1 MPDQSRIYRGQD
13 AIVSFAASDVIVG
26 ILQDWT
32 LSPDFTREDLR
43 GAGSTE
49 RQDDQTTEFEVSI
62 EAEFAEWNEDGYKAL
77 INYDEAQEKIAETSD
92 VPHFDIELD
101 MPSKDGANSV
111 TPTVLDVRFDSPEL
125 SGGPDSW
132 VTLNISGTG
141 RNVTGFSIA

>member
-13 AIVSFAASDVIVG
+13 AIVSFAASDVVVG

-32 LSPDFTREDLR
+32 LTVEFTREDLR
-43 GAGSTE
+43 GAGSAE
-49 RQDDQTTEFEVSI
+49 RQDDQTTEFEVTI
-62 EAEFAEWNEDGYKAL
+62 DAEFAEWNEDGYKAL

-101 MPSKDGANSV
+101 IPSKDGANTV
-111 TPTVLDVRFDSPEL
+111 APTVQDVRFDSPEL

-132 VTLNISGTG
+132 VTFNVSGTG
-141 RNVTGFSIA
+141 RNITGFSTA